1 MTARYPL
8 VLNGTTIEEVQ
19 SADTLTGLTSG
30 NSILAGNNSGGIK
43 NVSLSG
49 DISFDGNTLTVSAVA
64 FPAGTVM
71 LFIQAAAPTG
81 WTKSTTHN
89 DKALRIVSGS
99 GGGSGGS
106 VAFTTAFA
114 SGNTG
119 ATTLST
125 TQMPSHTHNVYGA
138 NAFSGSSWTGALAV
152 QGSGAGGA
160 YRSTLGGNSVQPNEN
175 TGGGGSHTH
184 TLSLAVQ
191 YVDAII
197 CVKD

>member
-1 MTARYPL
+1 MAARYPL
-8 VLNGTTIEEVQ
+8 VLNGTTIQELQ
-19 SADTLTGLTSG
+19 STDTL
-30 NSILAGNNSGGIK
+30 AG
-43 NVSLSG
+43 V
-49 DISFDGNTLTVSAVA
+49 DA
-64 FPAGTVM
+64 FAAGTTM
-71 LFIQAAAPTG
+71 LFLQAAAPTG

-106 VAFTTAFA
+106 VAFSTALVN
-114 SGNTG
+114 SVTSG

-125 TQMPSHTHNVYGA
+125 SEIPSHSHPLYQYAATTAPRTYPYNGGGPTTDTTNTVA
-138 NAFSGSSWTGALAV
+138 IGS
-152 QGSGAGGA
+152 
-160 YRSTLGGNSVQPNEN
+160 

-184 TLSLAVQ
+184 SLSLGVQ

>member
-8 VLNGTTIEEVQ
+8 VLNGTTIEELQ
-19 SADTLTGLTSG
+19 SADTL
-30 NSILAGNNSGGIK
+30 AG
-43 NVSLSG
+43 V
-49 DISFDGNTLTVSAVA
+49 DA
-64 FPAGTVM
+64 FAAGTTM
-71 LFIQAAAPTG
+71 LFLQAAAPTG
-81 WTKSTTHN
+81 WTLSTTHN

-106 VAFTTAFA
+106 VAFSSAFA

-125 TQMPSHTHNVYGA
+125 SQMPSHDHRLKSGA
-138 NAFSGSSWTGALAV
+138 SGGTGAVYA
-152 QGSGAGGA
+152 QEYSYTGTSFPAITA
-160 YRSTLGGNSVQPNEN
+160 

-184 TLSLAVQ
+184 SLSLAVQ

>member
-8 VLNGTTIEEVQ
+8 VLNGTTIEELQ
-19 SADTLTGLTSG
+19 SADTLAGVDAFASG
-30 NSILAGNNSGGIK
+30 
-43 NVSLSG
+43 
-49 DISFDGNTLTVSAVA
+49 TT
-64 FPAGTVM
+64 M
-71 LFIQAAAPTG
+71 LFLQAAAPTG

-99 GGGSGGS
+99 GGGTGGS
-106 VAFTTAFA
+106 VAFSSAFA

-125 TQMPSHTHNVYGA
+125 SQMPSHNHSFTVYTG
-138 NAFSGSSWTGALAV
+138 GSP
-152 QGSGAGGA
+152 GSGAYASQTPA
-160 YRSTLGGNSVQPNEN
+160 YSSGSTTSAGS
-175 TGGGGSHTH
+175 GGSHTH
-184 TLSLAVQ
+184 SLSLAVQ